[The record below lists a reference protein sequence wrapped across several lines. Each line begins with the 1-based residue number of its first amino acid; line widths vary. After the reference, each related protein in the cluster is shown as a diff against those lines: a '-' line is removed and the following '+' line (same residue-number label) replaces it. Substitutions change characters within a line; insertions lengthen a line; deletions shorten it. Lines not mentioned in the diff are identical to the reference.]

1 MSGQIFFYGDR
12 EMGYLCNAD
21 SRLAALINKTGK
33 IEREI
38 NPDIFD
44 ALVSS
49 IISQQIS
56 GKAAAAVKRRVIDV
70 VGGRITPE
78 NIKELP
84 FDSLKN
90 CGLSAQK
97 VHYIKTAAQEVVD
110 GTIDLAQ
117 VKNLPDEDIITM
129 LTALP
134 GVGRWT
140 AEMLLIFSLG
150 RSDVISYNDFGIRKG
165 LQLLHGTEKIGK
177 REFLKLTAPY
187 HPYATVAS
195 FYLWYAANNNWQ
207 P

>member
-1 MSGQIFFYGDR
+1 MSGLIFPYGKAELD
-12 EMGYLCNAD
+12 YLCAAD
-21 SRLAALINKTGK
+21 ARLAAVIKKAGK

-38 NPDIFD
+38 NPDIFA

-56 GKAAAAVKRRVIDV
+56 GKAAAAVKSRVMNAS
-70 VGGRITPE
+70 GGCLMPE
-78 NIKELP
+78 SLLALP

-97 VHYIKTAAQEVVD
+97 THYVKAAAQAVAE
-110 GTIDLAQ
+110 GTIDLNGL
-117 VKNLPDEDIITM
+117 KNLPNEDVIAE
-129 LTALP
+129 LSALP

-150 RSDVISYNDFGIRKG
+150 RPDVISFNDFGIRKG
-165 LQLLHGTEKIGK
+165 LQLLHGMEKIGK
-177 REFLKLTAPY
+177 KEFLELTAPF

-195 FYLWYAANNNWQ
+195 FYLWHAANNNWQ